1 MTAIKKAAVIGAGTM
16 GSAIAAHI
24 ANAGVPVVL
33 LDVVPPGANDRS
45 TLAKTALAKLA
56 KVKPAAFMERRASA
70 LITPGNIEDDMARL
84 ADADWI
90 LEAVVE
96 DLAVKRGLF
105 TRIQEARRPGSIV
118 SSNTSTIPLRRLVH
132 GMPEDFAR
140 DFMITHFFNP
150 PRYLRLIEFVKGE
163 KTRADAVETLRK
175 FSDERLGKTVIDCHD
190 TPGFVANR
198 IGVFWLQ
205 TSMRAAMDLGVSVED
220 ADAIIS
226 AIFSTP
232 RTGVFGLVDLVG
244 LELIPYIGK
253 SLAATLAPEDPC
265 RAVLDVPGVIKRM
278 ISEGRT
284 GRNRGAGFYR
294 VRDEGGRKVREVVD
308 LATGDYRPA
317 RGASVAGLRGA
328 EGELRSF
335 LGRTDVGG
343 RYAWRVMSATLS
355 YAAMLIPEVADDIVA
370 VDQAMRFGYGWQA
383 GPFEIIDKLGAAWFA
398 ERLKAE
404 HRDVPALLRSNDPF
418 YRTENGSRT
427 QRTHRGHL
435 RIVEPEGVLRLA
447 NVKIRTRAVL
457 SNSSA
462 SVWDI
467 GDGIACLEFHSKMN
481 TFDRKTLSLIRKTV
495 DYIPTNFRGLVIGN
509 DAENFSAG
517 VNLGLALF
525 AANVAAWPAI
535 EAMLKEGQDAFRA
548 IKYAPFPVVGAPSGL
563 ALGGGCEVLLHCD
576 AIQAHA
582 ETYMGLVEV
591 GAGIVPGWGGCKEL
605 LARWFARK
613 DRPQGPMPAIA
624 QTFETI
630 ALAKVSTSA
639 PEARELLYLGP
650 NDAITMNRDRVL
662 ADAKAKAIALGANY
676 RPPAPP
682 TFVLPGPTA
691 ATALSL
697 AVDDLV
703 KSGKATPYDRVVALA
718 LAEVLSGGD
727 TDITETVTE
736 ETLLALERR
745 AALSL
750 IRNPQTLARIEH
762 LLETGKPLRN

>member
-1 MTAIKKAAVIGAGTM
+1 
-16 GSAIAAHI
+16 
-24 ANAGVPVVL
+24 
-33 LDVVPPGANDRS
+33 
-45 TLAKTALAKLA
+45 
-56 KVKPAAFMERRASA
+56 
-70 LITPGNIEDDMARL
+70 MARL
-84 ADADWI
+84 KDADWI

-96 DLAVKRGLF
+96 DLAVKRGLY

-150 PRYLRLIEFVKGE
+150 PRYLRLIEFVRGD
-163 KTRADAVETLRK
+163 KTRAESVETLKR
-175 FSDERLGKTVIDCHD
+175 FADERLGKTVIDCHD

-205 TSMRAAMDLGVSVED
+205 TAMRAALDLGVTVED
-220 ADAIIS
+220 ADAVVS
-226 AIFSTP
+226 TIFATP
-232 RTGVFGLVDLVG
+232 KTGVFGLIDLVG

-265 RAVLDVPGVIKRM
+265 RAVLDVPEVVKRM
-278 ISEGRT
+278 IAEGRT
-284 GRNRGAGFYR
+284 GRGRGAGFYR
-294 VRDEGGRKVREVVD
+294 QREERGARVREAVD
-308 LATGDYRPA
+308 LATGDYRPMCEV
-317 RGASVAGLRGA
+317 SVAGLKSA
-328 EGELRSF
+328 DADLKAF
-335 LGRTDVGG
+335 LTRTDPGG

-355 YAAMLIPEVADDIVA
+355 YAAMLVPEIADDIVS
-370 VDQAMRFGYGWQA
+370 VDLAMRFGYGWKA
-383 GPFEIIDKLGAAWFA
+383 GPFEIIDRLGPGWLA

-404 HRDVPALLRSNDPF
+404 GRDIPQLLRKAEPF
-418 YRTENGSRT
+418 YRGENGHRM
-427 QRTHRGHL
+427 QRTHRGYL
-435 RIVEPEGVLRLA
+435 RVVEPEGVLRLVD
-447 NVKIRTRAVL
+447 VKSKQRPVVA
-457 SNSSA
+457 NSSA
-462 SVWDI
+462 SLWDI
-467 GDGIACLEFHSKMN
+467 GDGVACLEFHSKMN
-481 TFDRKTLSLIRKTV
+481 TFDRKTLTLVRRAV
-495 DYIPTNFRGLVIGN
+495 DIVPSNFRGLVIGN

-535 EAMLKEGQDAFRA
+535 ETMLKEGQDAFRA
-548 IKYAPFPVVGAPSGL
+548 IKYAPFPVVGAPTGL

-639 PEARELLYLGP
+639 AEARDLLYLGP

-662 ADAKAKAIALGANY
+662 ADAKAKAIALASGY
-676 RPPAPP
+676 RPPTPP

-691 ATALSL
+691 RTALAL

-727 TDITETVTE
+727 TDITEAVDE
-736 ETLLALERR
+736 NAILALERR
-745 AALSL
+745 AALAL
-750 IRNPQTLARIEH
+750 IHNPQTLARIEH